1 MALEK
6 AYIKFL
12 EPWAIGGSP
21 SGPATVRG
29 RSKIDFKFNPKEYTI
44 QKSATWN
51 RKPSQGARK
60 ASHPEFTGSQG
71 RSLSLELFL
80 DETDSNAGDVSEIVE
95 TLFDCLAPLHKMI
108 ATNMPLPPFV
118 RFGWGRQQNFTAFL
132 KSVSAKY
139 TLFRESGVPIRA
151 ACTVTLEEIPDGQAR
166 QNPTSGALAPLR
178 THTVVEGDTLQ
189 SIAYREY
196 HDPTLWRALAEANQ
210 IDDPFRLRAGR
221 TLQVPQPAD
230 ASHLG

>member
-12 EPWAIGGSP
+12 EPWMIGGSRG
-21 SGPATVRG
+21 GPTTVRG
-29 RSKIDFKFNPKEYTI
+29 HSKIDFKFNPKEYTI
-44 QKSATWN
+44 QKSASWD
-51 RKPSQGARK
+51 RKPSPAARK
-60 ASHPEFTGSQG
+60 ASPPEFKGAQG
-71 RSLSLELFL
+71 RSLTLELFL
-80 DETDSNAGDVSEIVE
+80 DETDSKAGDVSEIVE

-108 ATNMPLPPFV
+108 ATNRPLPPFV
-118 RFGWGRQQNFTAFL
+118 MFGWGGTQNFTAYL

-139 TLFRESGVPIRA
+139 TLFRDSGVPMRA
-151 ACTVTLEEIPDGQAR
+151 VCTVTMEEVPDGQAR
-166 QNPTSGALAPLR
+166 QNPTSGGLAPLR

-196 HDPTLWRALAEANQ
+196 HDPTLWRALAEANH

-221 TLQVPQPAD
+221 TLRVPQPAD